1 MNARAIVF
9 VQDSILS
16 VTILVGLL
24 ALLLPQDKY
33 SWMLGRLCLVGKGSE
48 VGKGVQRRL
57 VGLAFVLFGFFA
69 LVGGFPSTYG
79 PEPSG
84 QPPSAP
90 NPLLKAVNPE
100 WLPLA
105 LGLLVV
111 SVGFFVAFN
120 PELLVEWSL
129 RTLFPERRMPEGFS
143 RTCRITLRVA
153 GVVMIYASQDLFK
166 LWLKR

>member
-1 MNARAIVF
+1 MNDRAFVF
-9 VQDSILS
+9 AQALIFSFF
-16 VTILVGLL
+16 ILVGLL

-33 SWMLGRLCLVGKGSE
+33 SRMLERLFLVGKGSE
-48 VGKGVQRRL
+48 VGKGLQRRL
-57 VGLAFVLFGFFA
+57 VGFAFVLFGFFA
-69 LVGGFPSTYG
+69 LVGGFGSVYT

-84 QPPSAP
+84 HPRSAP
-90 NPLLKAVNPE
+90 NPLLRAINPE
-100 WLPLA
+100 WLPLV

-111 SVGFFVAFN
+111 GVGFFVAFN
-120 PELLVEWSL
+120 PELLLEWSL
-129 RTLFPERRMPEGFS
+129 RTLFPERRMPEGFL